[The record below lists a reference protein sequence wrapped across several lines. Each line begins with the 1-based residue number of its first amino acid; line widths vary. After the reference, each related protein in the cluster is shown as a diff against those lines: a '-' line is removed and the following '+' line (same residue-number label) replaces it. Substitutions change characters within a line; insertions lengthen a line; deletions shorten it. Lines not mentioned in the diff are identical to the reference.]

1 MMKPFGFL
9 GGKDKTF
16 LAEGFVLSAM
26 TILLSRKTLVLRRQK
41 VGFGGAGGGSWRAG
55 IWVLRCKAMGGY
67 VEMWVRRWV
76 SPKVG

>member
-26 TILLSRKTLVLRRQK
+26 TILLSRKTRVLTRQK
-41 VGFGGAGGGSWRAG
+41 VGLGGAGGGFCHTG
-55 IWVLRCKAMGGY
+55 IWVCWYMGVVCCLGM
-67 VEMWVRRWV
+67 E
-76 SPKVG
+76 